1 MSKSGTKIA
10 EVLKGSFLADSK
22 WNRHRFFVLWLALLA
37 LISIYS
43 GHLVEKRVQQLAQL
57 QAEAKDLSAE
67 FTEVRSRLMRLST
80 PSKVRQR
87 AEALGLKESKEPPAR
102 ILIDKKGNLLK
113 ENK

>member
-1 MSKSGTKIA
+1 MKRGGKKIA

-37 LISIYS
+37 LVSIYS
-43 GHLVEKRVQQLAQL
+43 GHLVEKRVQQLAHL
-57 QAEAKDLSAE
+57 QAQAKDLSAE

-87 AEALGLKESKEPPAR
+87 AQSLGLIDSKEPPVK
-102 ILIDKKGNLLK
+102 ILIDKKGNLIK